1 MNVAFL
7 MSGHRAAVLAVVE
20 PVAADLPALVGRA
33 VVGVVLVVCQLLVMG
48 RGDGLDDQLG
58 VGVGW
63 LGIILDTKQ
72 QTKTR
77 VSVSLSGW
85 QWHTAACVSGLNLN
99 LKL

>member
-1 MNVAFL
+1 M
-7 MSGHRAAVLAVVE
+7 VE

-33 VVGVVLVVCQLLVMG
+33 VVGVVLGDVGVDAAECQLLVMG